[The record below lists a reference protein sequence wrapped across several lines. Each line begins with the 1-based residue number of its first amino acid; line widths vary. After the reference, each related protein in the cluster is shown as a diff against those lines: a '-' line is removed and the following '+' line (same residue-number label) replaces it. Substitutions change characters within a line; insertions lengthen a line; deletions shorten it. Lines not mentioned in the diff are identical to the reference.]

1 MSSADIVSVN
11 AEAARLLRAARGD
24 QAGRILVNGVLGPAG
39 DGYAVNTRV
48 TVTGARDNHHGQLSV
63 FARAGAHMAT
73 ILTMTTTDEAAGAA
87 LAARD
92 AGIRFVVS
100 FKVQTDGRLPDG
112 TGLDQAIW
120 KVGAVSVGY
129 PLWFMGKCDHLSHVR
144 RVLKGGWVTRIGGIR
159 ANSSCLSHA

>member
-1 MSSADIVSVN
+1 
-11 AEAARLLRAARGD
+11 
-24 QAGRILVNGVLGPAG
+24 
-39 DGYAVNTRV
+39 
-48 TVTGARDNHHGQLSV
+48 
-63 FARAGAHMAT
+63 MAT

-120 KVGAVSVGY
+120 KVGAVSDGY
-129 PLWFMGKCDHLSHVR
+129 PL
-144 RVLKGGWVTRIGGIR
+144 
-159 ANSSCLSHA
+159 